1 MDKEKFT
8 LEYEAGKMAFERGE
22 YGRSIAHLEKAI
34 AYVSITSSL
43 GGEAQIWLV
52 TALDA
57 AGEQEKAL
65 ALCRKL
71 VRHQSVETR
80 KQSKQLL
87 YILSSPKLARNPE
100 WLTEIPDLT
109 KLSESESK
117 FQKPSS
123 NSNSK
128 SYAKSKDL
136 EPIDLSQVNTKDND
150 FVWIALIAIIVIFSG
165 LFWTMNH

>member
-1 MDKEKFT
+1 MDKEKFN
-8 LEYEAGKMAFERGE
+8 LEYEAGKMSLERGE
-22 YGRSIAHLEKAI
+22 YRQSIEHLEKAI
-34 AYVSITSSL
+34 AYGNMASSL

-52 TALDA
+52 TAFDA
-57 AGEQEKAL
+57 AGEQEKAI

-71 VRHQSVETR
+71 ARHPSVETR

-109 KLSESESK
+109 KLSESEQK

-128 SYAKSKDL
+128 SASTSKDL
-136 EPIDLSQVNTKDND
+136 EPIDLSQVNTKDNH
-150 FVWIALIAIIVIFSG
+150 FVSIALMAIILIFGG